1 MSYLDVYVYI
11 FLYVYIWYLYFH
23 GMILKFCDRNAGHI
37 KVSVQLEKWTFKQ
50 MSVKNDLGL

>member
-11 FLYVYIWYLYFH
+11 WYIYFH
-23 GMILKFCDRNAGHI
+23 GMILKFCNKNAVHI

>member
-11 FLYVYIWYLYFH
+11 WYIYFH
-23 GMILKFCDRNAGHI
+23 GMIIKFYNKNAVHI